1 VAAAVSAGEDAM
13 WGRAAASAGAVDRE
27 LARMRRAAGA
37 HAREQGH
44 VIARTAVLN
53 IVVYADREV
62 HATRAARSI
71 GRLALRH
78 PSRAIV
84 LWADRSQRELA
95 MSVDLRCAVPQ
106 VGDGGQVCYE
116 QVLVRMRGTNDARVQ
131 SVVVPLLVPD
141 LPVFL
146 WWTDSPPEARR
157 FDDLLAIADRL
168 VVDSADFARP
178 GAMLARL
185 ARLGEGTRSFSIT
198 DLNWTRLTP
207 WRELMAQFFDVEA
220 WRPFLDDPRG
230 VRIGF
235 GVDAD
240 GRDIHPSQA
249 LLFVG
254 WLASRLGWR
263 PAEHL
268 APSEAGGL
276 LFRMRSATGAAV
288 MLRVRPRFE
297 YGVEAGDTTGVRL
310 QCGHGAQL
318 AEFVLK
324 RSPDVRH
331 VTATVLIDG
340 VVRSLRVVPLPEP
353 RIEDLM
359 TEELT
364 IVGRDRVYE
373 SALRALM
380 TLV

>member
-1 VAAAVSAGEDAM
+1 MTDEDAL
-13 WGRAAASAGAVDRE
+13 WGRPAESLGAVERE

-53 IVVYADREV
+53 IVVYADREI
-62 HATRAARSI
+62 HAARAARAI

-84 LWADRSQRELA
+84 VWADRAQRGMA
-95 MSVDLRCAVPQ
+95 VSVDLRCAVPQ
-106 VGDGGQVCYE
+106 AGDGGQICYE
-116 QVLVRMRGTNDARVQ
+116 QVLVRMRGDDDARLQ

-146 WWTDSPPEARR
+146 WWTDSPPDARR

-178 GAMLARL
+178 DTTLARL
-185 ARLGEGTRSFSIT
+185 ARLGDGTHHFSIT

-207 WRELMAQFFDVEA
+207 WRELVAQFFDVEA
-220 WRPFLDDPRG
+220 WRPFLDTPVGIRVG
-230 VRIGF
+230 T

-249 LLFVG
+249 LLFIG

-263 PAEHL
+263 PSERL

-276 LFRMRSATGAAV
+276 LFRMRGAAGTPV
-288 MLRVRPRFE
+288 LVRVRPRFE
-297 YGVEAGDTTGVRL
+297 YGVEPGDTTGIRL
-310 QCGHGAQL
+310 QCRAGSQL
-318 AEFVLK
+318 GEFVLK

-340 VVRSLRVVPLPEP
+340 AVRSLRVVPLPEP
-353 RIEDLM
+353 AVDDLM
-359 TEELT
+359 SEELT

-373 SALRALM
+373 AALGAL
-380 TLV
+380 TALV

>member
-1 VAAAVSAGEDAM
+1 MTVIEEDAL
-13 WGRAAASAGAVDRE
+13 WGRAAESVGAVDRE

-44 VIARTAVLN
+44 AIGRTAVLN
-53 IVVYADREV
+53 IVVYADREI
-62 HATRAARSI
+62 HARRSARAI

-84 LWADRSQRELA
+84 VWADRAQRRLA
-95 MSVDLRCAVPQ
+95 VSVDLRCAVPQ

-116 QVLVRMRGTNDARVQ
+116 QVLVRMRGDDDARVQ

-178 GAMLARL
+178 DVTLARL
-185 ARLGEGTRSFSIT
+185 AHLGDGARPFSIT

-207 WRELMAQFFDVEA
+207 WRELLAQFFDVEA
-220 WRPFLDDPRG
+220 WRPFLDDPIGIR
-230 VRIGF
+230 VGF

-263 PAEHL
+263 PAERL

-276 LFRMRSATGAAV
+276 LFRMRGAAGSAV
-288 MLRVRPRFE
+288 MVRVRPRFE
-297 YGVEAGDTTGVRL
+297 YGVEAGDTTGIRL
-310 QCGHGAQL
+310 QCRAGSQL
-318 AEFVLK
+318 GEFVLK
-324 RSPDVRH
+324 RSPDVHH

-340 VVRSLRVVPLPEP
+340 QVRSLRVVPLPAP
-353 RIEDLM
+353 GIEDLM

-373 SALRALM
+373 AALRALM